1 MMDRHHNAPPLADRL
16 ELDYADLAARAAEGA
31 ALVPPELAPIITAED
46 AEAYAE
52 TARALKEYVGNT
64 GLIEKARKAEKD
76 QTLKDGRTIDA
87 FFARIGEPAKSALER
102 VLGEINRYQRA
113 KLEAEREA
121 QRKAEEAARIFE
133 APAPAPVETKDAGR
147 VVTVSGHVAA
157 TARTVWRHRVVDLEK
172 VPRAY
177 LMVNDAAI
185 KAAIA
190 GGMRSIEGVEIFED
204 VVTAIRR

>member
-1 MMDRHHNAPPLADRL
+1 M
-16 ELDYADLAARAAEGA
+16 
-31 ALVPPELAPIITAED
+31 
-46 AEAYAE
+46 
-52 TARALKEYVGNT
+52 
-64 GLIEKARKAEKD
+64 
-76 QTLKDGRTIDA
+76 
-87 FFARIGEPAKSALER
+87 
-102 VLGEINRYQRA
+102 
-113 KLEAEREA
+113 
-121 QRKAEEAARIFE
+121 
-133 APAPAPVETKDAGR
+133 
-147 VVTVSGHVAA
+147 VTVSGHVAA